1 MIKVVV
7 ERKSTGDT
15 EEYIHHK
22 KWVSVIAYAV
32 AVVNA
37 MVMVACLFSREFVL
51 GLLCLLCSWIAFSKG
66 RELERL
72 NLLIEFVVD
81 MTQALNEQNEKE
93 DAK

>member
-81 MTQALNEQNEKE
+81 LSQALTEKEKE
-93 DAK
+93 DEA